1 MSCYFILADH
11 VRRLSDED
19 VAVMLNVQNCK
30 YYSLNSM
37 GDQICDALTSAA
49 DVDSIVR
56 RIAARCGSV
65 PDGLRGDVETFLEQL
80 RASGLVETR

>member
-1 MSCYFILADH
+1 MSCHFILADH

-19 VAVMLNVQNCK
+19 GAVVLNVKNGK

-37 GDQICDALTSAA
+37 GDQICDALTSAT
-49 DVDSIVR
+49 DVDSIVG

-65 PDGLRGDVETFLEQL
+65 PEAVRADVESFLEQL
-80 RASGLVETR
+80 RASGLVEAR